1 MSGAGIRPSLRYQ
14 TFTQIYILFKVSAEK
29 QTVTPL
35 LVVMVNFQS
44 IILLGDQETTCSQ
57 NIIFDTF
64 SQNSEIRSF

>member
-1 MSGAGIRPSLRYQ
+1 MSGAGIRLSLRHQ

-44 IILLGDQETTCSQ
+44 IILLGDQDTTCSQ